1 MSDLTPSEI
10 SPDRLPAAFT
20 RAVGRARTALFWER
34 LWPRVVPPLSV
45 TALFLSASWAGVWGM
60 AHPYGRMAGVLAFT
74 LALAASP
81 WRFKTG
87 SLAVS
92 RDEALKRLD
101 HNLGD
106 PVNPAQKLGDR
117 PSSGS
122 SVQEKEL
129 WNLQM
134 SNLWA
139 RWGDKF
145 EAGTPKPGMAAR
157 DPYHLRFFIALTMA
171 ISAATSS
178 GPRLEQ
184 IKQAFDWTL
193 PAPPAPAKAPLQ
205 VRAWVTP
212 PDNIPKAPLQMTE
225 ATRDDTQGGEKLEA
239 HQTSTLT
246 IMTYGSATNITVN
259 GQPLAVQKE
268 IPQGEGKTGYQYEVK
283 LQDAQTIVAI
293 ERGPTWHISIVQ
305 DNAPV
310 VTLQGI
316 TTPTTPGPAGPKDSK
331 GIDIDY
337 RAKDDYGYQGE
348 IIVKMPGKPDP
359 AAKPLPSAQVPVF
372 TLP

>member
-1 MSDLTPSEI
+1 MSEPVPRDI
-10 SPDRLPAAFT
+10 SPDHLPVAFT
-20 RAVGRARTALFWER
+20 RAVGRARAALFWER

-45 TALFLSASWAGVWGM
+45 TALFLSASWAGIWGM
-60 AHPYGRMAGVLAFT
+60 AHPYGRMAGVMAFT

-81 WRFKTG
+81 WRYKTG
-87 SLAVS
+87 TLAVS
-92 RDEALKRLD
+92 RDDALKRLD

-122 SVQEKEL
+122 NAQEKDL

-139 RWGDKF
+139 RWGDQFK
-145 EAGTPKPGMAAR
+145 AGTPKPGMAAR

-171 ISAATSS
+171 VSAATTTA
-178 GPRLEQ
+178 PHMEQ
-184 IKQAFDWTL
+184 VRQAFDWTL
-193 PAPPAPAKAPLQ
+193 PSLPLPAKPPLQ
-205 VRAWVTP
+205 VKAWVTP
-212 PDNIPKAPLQMTE
+212 PDNIPKAPLHLTE
-225 ATRDDTQGGEKLEA
+225 NTLDDTQGGEKLEA

-246 IMTYGSATNITVN
+246 IMTYGATTITVN
-259 GQPLAVQKE
+259 GVPLPLQKE

-283 LQDAQTIVAI
+283 LKDAQTIVAI
-293 ERGPTWHISIVQ
+293 DQGPTWHISVAQ
-305 DNAPV
+305 DSAPH
-310 VTLQGI
+310 VTIQGI
-316 TTPTTPGPAGPKDSK
+316 ATPAAPGPAGAKDSK

-337 RAKDDYGYQGE
+337 RAQDDFGYQGE
-348 IIVKMPGKPDP
+348 IIVKVPGKPDP
-359 AAKPLPSAQVPVF
+359 AAKPLPSAQIPVF